1 MGIKFVRIAFVLLL
15 FPLLTA
21 SSAHKFYVSITK
33 IEYVEEKESLQIIT
47 QIFIDDVED
56 VLQKRYDPNVSLA
69 TKKEREADIEL
80 LTKYILQKL
89 KIKVNGELVELKYI
103 GKEYDID
110 IVKSYFE
117 IKGVKNIKNIEID
130 NTVLMD
136 LFEEQQNIIHLKT
149 ASKRRSLILDKEN
162 PKGLLNFH

>member
-1 MGIKFVRIAFVLLL
+1 MKFVRIAFVLLL